1 MTRTFEFF
9 DNVKRSLIGPKKPV
23 VFLQHGLLA
32 SADSWI
38 INEETVAPAFA
49 LANKGY
55 DVWLGNQRGTKYS
68 RKHQNLDPDKMEDLH
83 YWDFSF

>member
-1 MTRTFEFF
+1 MF
-9 DNVKRSLIGPKKPV
+9 GPNKPV

-32 SADSWI
+32 SADSWVS
-38 INEETVAPAFA
+38 NEASIAFT

-68 RKHQNLDPDKMEDLH
+68 RTHSWLNPDKLEDLH
-83 YWDFSF
+83 YWDFSFTEMGEIDAPA